1 MMGCWG
7 GYVENSFSSFFHYS
21 STLITLAPT
30 ANCFLSQTTGLL
42 PCLNSAPWPQFH
54 KSGKRA

>member
-7 GYVENSFSSFFHYS
+7 GYVENSFSSFFLYA

-30 ANCFLSQTTGLL
+30 ANRFLSQTTGLL
-42 PCLNSAPWPQFH
+42 PCLNSAP
-54 KSGKRA
+54 